1 VAPGPLSHSL
11 QVQGE
16 QQRPQQEAALPQK
29 ALLKK
34 DGGVGGRRGTAL
46 VVQQMGVRLSMPGTW
61 VQSLIQEDSH
71 ASGELS
77 PWATT
82 TEASIL

>member
-1 VAPGPLSHSL
+1 MAPGPLSHSL

-34 DGGVGGRRGTAL
+34 DGGVGGARDCSGGAADGCPSVNAGDMGSIPDPGRFTRLWGTKP
-46 VVQQMGVRLSMPGTW
+46 VG
-61 VQSLIQEDSH
+61 H
-71 ASGELS
+71 NY
-77 PWATT
+77 
-82 TEASIL
+82 